1 MRGDMGPTKEELSLS
16 VEKLRRRLHAG
27 EIDDAEFR
35 AARDRLLERRSSDRP
50 FDGPD
55 RRTSTFHQR

>member
-1 MRGDMGPTKEELSLS
+1 MTRAMGPTKEELSVS

-35 AARDRLLERRSSDRP
+35 AARDRLLERRVSEHQ

-55 RRTSTFHQR
+55 RRATSHQH